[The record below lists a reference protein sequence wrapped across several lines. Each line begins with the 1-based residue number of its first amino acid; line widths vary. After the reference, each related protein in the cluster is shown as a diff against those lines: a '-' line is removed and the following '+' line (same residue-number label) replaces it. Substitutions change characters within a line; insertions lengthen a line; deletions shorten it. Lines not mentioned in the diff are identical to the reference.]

1 VGALPSVGPRVLV
14 DADACPVKD
23 EVFRVAR
30 RTSVPVV
37 VVANSRMRVPLES
50 GIELVVVASGQ
61 LDDVDDWIAERA
73 GPADVVVTADIRL
86 AARCLQASAQALSPD
101 GRPFTEDSIGSALAT
116 RELMAELRE
125 IGQVSGGPKPFAR
138 EDRSR
143 FLHALDQAIARAK
156 RRPSTGGST

>member
-1 VGALPSVGPRVLV
+1 MKRILI

-30 RTSVPVV
+30 RLGVPVV
-37 VVANSRMRVPLES
+37 VVANGWMRVPQEG

-73 GPADVVVTADIRL
+73 SGRDIVVTSDIRL
-86 AARCLQASAQALSPD
+86 AARCLDRGAQVIAPD
-101 GRPFTEDSIGSALAT
+101 GRPFTADGIGDALAA
-116 RELMAELRE
+116 RELMAGLRE
-125 IGQVSGGPKPFAR
+125 TGAIGGGGKPFAK

-143 FLHALDQAIARAK
+143 FLHALDEAIRTSG
-156 RRPSTGGST
+156 RRPA